1 HLDISKYHLL
11 KTNEDKLPYLLAFA
25 GIETL
30 SVRMKASAIEV
41 GQSISTWP
49 QLASA
54 VTMGGGITADVC
66 RRVLLNQFYQSGRY
80 FIDLEELIGEPKMQT
95 PGFAYTKKS
104 LTKDEMI
111 RIANLV
117 PKFEEKTAYSISK
130 QTLKVLVEAA
140 IVAPSPGNNQPWKW
154 YFDGVRLYLFHDIE
168 RSESFGDFENMA
180 SYMTFGAAMEN
191 LSLKASAIGVGVAE
205 KFFPL

>member
-66 RRVLLNQFYQSGRY
+66 RRILLDQYHQSGRY
-80 FIDLEELIGEPKMQT
+80 FIDLDELIGDPVEPAASFSYNAEK
-95 PGFAYTKKS
+95 
-104 LTKDEMI
+104 LTLDKI
-111 RIANLV
+111 KQYVALLPNLSDAEHINNPDIV
-117 PKFEEKTAYSISK
+117 NALA
-130 QTLKVLVEAA
+130 QAA
-140 IVAPSPGNNQPWKW
+140 LLAPSPGNNQPWKW
-154 YFDGVRLYLFHDIE
+154 HFNGNHLVLFHDVE
-168 RSESFGDFENMA
+168 RSISYGDFEHMA
-180 SYMTFGAAMEN
+180 SYMSFGTAIEN
-191 LSLKASAIGVGVAE
+191 VRLKATE
-205 KFFPL
+205 FNL